1 MTKLTFSKKMKVVAV
16 VSGIF
21 LSATF
26 LFGFLYCLL
35 TEVGFA
41 VSWGLMFPLFI
52 LFGTFSV
59 LGILEAF
66 FAYCSFDDEN
76 GIEFY
81 SGFGK
86 VKKIP
91 VSSLQSFLIT
101 QTGISILYKTLIRGI
116 EKVKLFTVSIYFQNL
131 QSLNEWLDS
140 HTHNLYAELIA
151 QSIKEFAESH
161 DELSDDEKSRL
172 LQKTYMI
179 ARILKWGGAIISI
192 LFIACIFL
200 GRSFMH
206 IGFIVCAVYPILW
219 FLIIRF
225 SNGEI
230 RFNVNN
236 TDLYPSLLAPFCFCS
251 AALCILAVAYIDQIY
266 SFSKQFSVS
275 VVVMLVMFF
284 LYYICTS
291 EFEKK
296 IEEKRSTRILTVAGV
311 LFLMFFYGFGFSVS
325 ANIMFDKSKPI
336 VFEAAVINQ
345 RVSKGRRTN
354 YYFEVSP
361 WIDGKTNQKE
371 VSVRRALY
379 FEVEPG
385 DMVKIRLYKGFLG
398 VPWFVV
404 VSAK

>member
-1 MTKLTFSKKMKVVAV
+1 MTKLTFSKKMKAVAV
-16 VSGIF
+16 VSGIS

-59 LGILEAF
+59 LRILEAF

-206 IGFIVCAVYPILW
+206 VGFIVCAVYPILL

-251 AALCILAVAYIDQIY
+251 AALCILAAIYIDQIY
-266 SFSKQFSVS
+266 GFSKQLSVS
-275 VVVMLVMFF
+275 VFVTLVMFF
-284 LYYICTS
+284 LYYICAS

-361 WIDGKTNQKE
+361 WIDGETNQKE
-371 VSVRRALY
+371 VSVRSALY
-379 FEVEPG
+379 SEVEPG
-385 DMVKIRLYKGFLG
+385 DMVEIRLYKGFLG

-404 VSAK
+404 VNAK